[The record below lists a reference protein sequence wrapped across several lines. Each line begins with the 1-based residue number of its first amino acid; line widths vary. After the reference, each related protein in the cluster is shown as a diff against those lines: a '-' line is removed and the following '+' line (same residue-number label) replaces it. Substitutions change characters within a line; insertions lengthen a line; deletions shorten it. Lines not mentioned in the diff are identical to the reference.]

1 MAEQCT
7 CGARPPED
15 ARFCHKCGR
24 PLRDEPLIPEEE
36 MQPEV
41 AAPPPPPPSPPA
53 LALPLEINFRNPL
66 AVRTAFVVA
75 SLALAGT
82 MLAALS
88 GSVPL
93 YLLAAMFLAPAS
105 GFVAVWMYGKR
116 TRQPVT
122 VRAGAKLGF
131 ITGVFGF
138 VYSTVLNTLST
149 LSVATKSGLI
159 EQYREQLDKQGLPPE
174 AIAQMTKILES
185 PATLVFILLIGIGIS
200 FLLGTVSATVGGAL
214 GAKIL
219 EKD

>member
-1 MAEQCT
+1 MVEEPEQPVVT
-7 CGARPPED
+7 
-15 ARFCHKCGR
+15 
-24 PLRDEPLIPEEE
+24 
-36 MQPEV
+36 
-41 AAPPPPPPSPPA
+41 PPPAQPA
-53 LALPLEINFRNPL
+53 LPLPLEISFRNPL

-82 MLAALS
+82 MLAALA

-116 TRQPVT
+116 TGQPLT

-149 LSVATKSGLI
+149 LSVATKTGII

-174 AIAQMTKILES
+174 AIAQMMKILES
-185 PATLVFILLIGIGIS
+185 PTTLVVILLIGIAVS